1 MPYGDSILRGTDP
14 SYQTG
19 ANAANPL
26 IPVEVSRNIIKGA
39 VAKSMAM
46 RLMRTERMS
55 RHLKTMPVLNVLP
68 TTYWVSDPNGL
79 KQTTRVDWRN
89 VVFTAEE
96 LAAIVMIP
104 DVVLKDA
111 DADVWGQIKPLMEE
125 AIGKAVDEA
134 VLFGINK
141 PASWPD
147 DIKTAAIAAGN
158 TVTDGT
164 GMDIFSD
171 TNNVYAAVEAD
182 GYGVTGVAMQMAL
195 KSRFRGLR
203 STTGEP
209 IFKSGSP
216 GVENTMF
223 GDSANSE
230 EGDLLGARAVIGRN
244 GAFEAEDTATANS
257 VSMIAGDW
265 SQGRLAIR
273 EDINFDFSN
282 SAVIH
287 NAEGLVQ
294 FNAWQQDMTAMRVI
308 FRCAYAVP
316 NPANRMAETQATRW
330 PFAVL
335 REAA

>member
-1 MPYGDSILRGTDP
+1 MPYADSILRGTDP

-26 IPVEVSRNIIKGA
+26 IPVEVSRSIVKGA
-39 VAKSMAM
+39 TAKSAVM
-46 RLMRTERMS
+46 RLAKTVRMS
-55 RHLKTMPVLNVLP
+55 RHLKQMPVLNTLP
-68 TTYWVSDPNGL
+68 TTYWVGDPNSL
-79 KQTTRVDWRN
+79 KQTTRVDWRS
-89 VVFTAEE
+89 VMLTAEE

-111 DADVWGQIKPLMEE
+111 DADIWGEIRPLLEE

-147 DIKTAAIAAGN
+147 DVKTAAIAAGN
-158 TVTDGT
+158 TITEGT
-164 GMDIFSD
+164 GVDIAADANSLL
-171 TNNVYAAVEAD
+171 AAVEND
-182 GYGVTGVAMQMAL
+182 GFGPSAFAMQMSM

-203 STTGEP
+203 SSQNEP
-209 IFKSGSP
+209 IFQP
-216 GVENTMF
+216 GYGGIDKATF
-223 GDSANSE
+223 GANASAD
-230 EGDLLGARAVIGRN
+230 EGFVWGVRAIPSRN
-244 GAFEAEDTATANS
+244 GSFEAEDAATANS

-265 SQGRLAIR
+265 DQMILAIR
-273 EDINFDFSN
+273 EDINIDFSN

-287 NAEGLVQ
+287 DTDGLVQ
-294 FNAWQQDMTAMRVI
+294 FNAWQQDMTALRVI

-316 NPANRMAETQATRW
+316 NPVTRLQETTANRY

-335 REAA
+335 REA